1 MKEFDRLMLMNG
13 SSISEPS
20 LSSKKMSDNDDK
32 PDLREV
38 LMSEAL
44 ICQILRMRINKL
56 KNERRQNLSH
66 QRNFSITKMLL
77 KLRQQRNE

>member
-1 MKEFDRLMLMNG
+1 MNG

>member
-1 MKEFDRLMLMNG
+1 MKEFDRFVIMNG